1 MCQIGTHTD
10 ICTSWALLHFKQSS
24 HFNECCSIPNTSR
37 WPHNGAMSWPQSL
50 DNNNSV
56 DKTDS
61 ESTHYF
67 GGWQDTIQVRQ
78 HKANDDTNSRIR
90 HGQAHPPG
98 GCKGVYEVTG
108 GGATSWTW
116 PCLSPGHLHSLTP
129 TAYITDNFLQLPCQY
144 FDW

>member
-1 MCQIGTHTD
+1 
-10 ICTSWALLHFKQSS
+10 
-24 HFNECCSIPNTSR
+24 
-37 WPHNGAMSWPQSL
+37 MSWPLSL